1 MSLAADSILFH
12 RRLRRSLTFW
22 RVLAVLA
29 AICAAVALTY
39 AAQNPKGGF
48 AKRSSHIARVD
59 VTGLITG
66 DDETLKLLKKLRDTD
81 QVKAVIVRIDSP
93 GGTTAGSEAIYL
105 ALRALAEKKPV
116 AAVMDTVAASGG
128 YITALGTD
136 HIVARGNTITG
147 SIGVIFQWAEV
158 RDLLAK
164 LGVKM
169 EEIKS
174 GELKAEPNMFNPL
187 SDKVR
192 AVTEAM
198 VQESFRWFT
207 GLVVERRGLNPQEVA
222 AVSDGRVFTGRQAV
236 AAKLIDEIGGEEK
249 AVSWFESKKGVAKG
263 LEILDWKPDT
273 SSSTTGFGFS
283 LAIGAL
289 RTMGLDGV
297 ADFLQ
302 NSLGTER
309 VRLDGLMSVWQPAPQ
324 LGR

>member
-12 RRLRRSLTFW
+12 RRLRRSLTLW

-29 AICAAVALTY
+29 IICAAAAL
-39 AAQNPKGGF
+39 AAASQSSKGGF
-48 AKRSSHIARVD
+48 AKRSNHIARVD
-59 VTGLITG
+59 ISGLITG
-66 DDETLKLLKKLRDTD
+66 DDQTLKLLKKLGETS
-81 QVKAVIVRIDSP
+81 QVKAIIVRIDSP

-105 ALRALAEKKPV
+105 ALRKLAEKKPV
-116 AAVMDTVAASGG
+116 ASVMDTIAASGG

-158 RDLLAK
+158 RELMTK

-174 GELKAEPNMFNPL
+174 GDLKAEPNMFNPL
-187 SDKVR
+187 SEKAR

-207 GLVVERRGLNPQEVA
+207 GLVVERRGLNPQQIA

-236 AAKLIDEIGGEEK
+236 TARLVDEIGGEEQ

-263 LEILDWKPDT
+263 LEILDWEPEK
-273 SSSTTGFGFS
+273 SGSGTGLGFS
-283 LAIGAL
+283 LAVGAL
-289 RTMGLDGV
+289 RTVGLEAV

-302 NSLGTER
+302 KSFGAER
-309 VRLDGLMSVWQPAPQ
+309 VRLDGLMSVWQPEPQ

>member
-12 RRLRRSLTFW
+12 RRLRRSLTLW
-22 RVLAVLA
+22 RVLAVVAVIGAALA
-29 AICAAVALTY
+29 LAVSS
-39 AAQNPKGGF
+39 QSPKGSF
-48 AKRSSHIARVD
+48 AKRADHIARID
-59 VTGLITG
+59 ITGLITG
-66 DDETLKLLKKLRDTD
+66 DDETLKLLKKLGESSR
-81 QVKAVIVRIDSP
+81 VKAVIVRIDSP
-93 GGTTAGSEAIYL
+93 GGTTAGSEAIYQ
-105 ALRALAEKKPV
+105 AIRQLAEKKPV
-116 AAVMDTVAASGG
+116 AAVMDTIAASGG
-128 YITALGTD
+128 YITAIATD

-147 SIGVIFQWAEV
+147 SIGVIFQWAQV
-158 RDLLAK
+158 RDLLEK

-198 VQESFRWFT
+198 VQDSFRWFT
-207 GLVVERRGLNPQEVA
+207 GLVAERRGLNPQEIT

-236 AAKLIDEIGGEEK
+236 TAKLIDEIGGEDK

-263 LEILDWKPDT
+263 LEILDWEPEK
-273 SSSTTGFGFS
+273 SSSVTGLGFS

-289 RTMGLDGV
+289 RTAGLQAV
-297 ADFLQ
+297 ADLLQ
-302 NSLGTER
+302 NSFGAER
-309 VRLDGLMSVWQPAPQ
+309 VRLDGLMSVWQPEPQ